1 MKVVID
7 KERCM
12 MAGECCYNH
21 PWLFAFGDDDFPV
34 VQSVE
39 ITSEQQRKEARQ
51 SVQVCPSGAISVIEY
66 LEHILHIDHQLLS
79 PGRGGEG

>member
-21 PWLFAFGDDDFPV
+21 PWLFAFGENDYPEV
-34 VQSVE
+34 LVSE
-39 ITSEQQRKEARQ
+39 LTTEQQRKEARQ
-51 SVQVCPSGAISVIEY
+51 SIQVCPSGAISVVE
-66 LEHILHIDHQLLS
+66 
-79 PGRGGEG
+79 

>member
-21 PWLFAFGDDDFPV
+21 PWLFAFGDDDYPV
-34 VQSVE
+34 VQAVE

-51 SVQVCPSGAISVIEY
+51 SVQVCPSGAISVIE
-66 LEHILHIDHQLLS
+66 
-79 PGRGGEG
+79 

>member
-12 MAGECCYNH
+12 MSGECCYNH
-21 PWLFAFGDDDFPV
+21 PWLFVFGNDDFPV
-34 VQSVE
+34 VQPVE

-51 SVQVCPSGAISVIEY
+51 AVQVCPSGAISIIE
-66 LEHILHIDHQLLS
+66 
-79 PGRGGEG
+79 

>member
-1 MKVVID
+1 
-7 KERCM
+7 M

-51 SVQVCPSGAISVIEY
+51 SVQVCPSGAISVIE
-66 LEHILHIDHQLLS
+66 
-79 PGRGGEG
+79 

>member
-21 PWLFAFGDDDFPV
+21 PWLFAFGEDDYPEALV
-34 VQSVE
+34 SE
-39 ITSEQQRKEARQ
+39 LTTEQQCKEARQ
-51 SVQVCPSGAISVIEY
+51 SVQVCPSGAISIIE
-66 LEHILHIDHQLLS
+66 
-79 PGRGGEG
+79 

>member
-21 PWLFAFGDDDFPV
+21 PWLFAFGEDDYPEV
-34 VQSVE
+34 LVSE
-39 ITSEQQRKEARQ
+39 LTTEQQCKEARQ
-51 SVQVCPSGAISVIEY
+51 SVQVCPSGAILIIE
-66 LEHILHIDHQLLS
+66 
-79 PGRGGEG
+79 

>member
-21 PWLFAFGDDDFPV
+21 PWLFAFGEDDYPEV
-34 VQSVE
+34 LVSE
-39 ITSEQQRKEARQ
+39 LTTEQQCKEARQ
-51 SVQVCPSGAISVIEY
+51 SVQVCPSGAISIIE
-66 LEHILHIDHQLLS
+66 
-79 PGRGGEG
+79 